1 MRPVKLVM
9 SAFGPYAGRTEVDF
23 EKLGTKGLYLIT
35 GATGAGKTT
44 IFDAITF
51 ALYGEPS
58 GSLRSK
64 INPRSKYAD
73 DKTPTF
79 VELVFAYDGK
89 TYVINR
95 IPKYMRLKDNGK
107 GMTNQ
112 EHKAT
117 LIYPDGRE
125 ISGTNE
131 VKEAIADIIGID
143 KNQFMQIA
151 MIAQGDFQKLL
162 TAKTDERRGV
172 LRKVFNTDCY
182 SRIQEKIKEDFT
194 NINKEYDIVERSV
207 KQYIFGI
214 QCDKDDVRSMDV
226 EKAKNGEMLFED
238 VIELIKKILES
249 DKKSDKKTAEK
260 IAENDKLLEETT
272 IILTKAEDL
281 LKLKNKLEKSELLF
295 KQKTESFEE
304 IKRILKDEKAKKPD
318 QEKLLKQ
325 ISFIEAE
332 LPKYNELEMKKAEAK
347 ELSAKL
353 GLYGQK
359 LEKAVNDAKNLSENI
374 KKMKDEHKTLEN
386 AGANREKLVREK
398 EQAESRKTD
407 LENLV
412 KKLGDLEFIKEKY
425 ERAKKEYRLAFD
437 KAESAKNLYEMNYKA
452 FLDEQAGILAE
463 ELGEGVACPVC
474 GSTTHPCLAQKSVA
488 APSEADVN
496 ASKGEF
502 DKAQKKAEEL
512 SRSAGEIKGSYEVQ
526 VDETEKL
533 VSKLLGE
540 CDNALEKSRMLISEV
555 SLNIKEIEKGI
566 ATEENNTK
574 RKESLDK
581 IIPAEEEKIKA
592 YEEAVAK
599 NREDIS
605 SFTASLKAAESHVKA
620 LAETLESESKADAES
635 KKKSLENNLKAMQI
649 AFETAEKN
657 YAESEKAITELSG
670 EIKQLKDQISKSE
683 DIDVDTAAQKKAELT
698 ERKNELASIQKAI
711 GYRINANKAC
721 LENINKTSAELIRV
735 GKRKSDIN
743 ALHNTASGNISGKKI
758 ELETYVQAY
767 RFDNV
772 LRQASRRLLEMSDG
786 QYDLKRSEMG
796 EGAKAGTGSK
806 TGLDLSVIDHYNGTE
821 RSVNTLS
828 GGEQFKASLSLA
840 LGLSDEIQSSAGGI
854 KLDTMFVDEG
864 FGSLDPESL
873 SQAYRALSDLSD
885 GNRLVGIIS
894 HVAEFKEKIDNQ
906 IIVSKDNSG
915 GSKIEIFV

>member
-58 GSLRSK
+58 GSLRVK

-79 VELVFAYDGK
+79 VELVFDYDGK
-89 TYVINR
+89 TYVVNR
-95 IPKYMRLKDNGK
+95 IPQYMRLKDNGK
-107 GMTNQ
+107 GMTKQ
-112 EHKAT
+112 DHKAT
-117 LIYPDGRE
+117 LKYPDGRE
-125 ISGTNE
+125 ISGPNE
-131 VKEAIADIIGID
+131 VKEAITNIIGID

-162 TAKTDERRGV
+162 TAKTDERRDV

-194 NINKEYDIVERSV
+194 NVNKEYDIVERSV

-214 QCDKDDVRSMDV
+214 QCDKDDVLSIDV

-238 VIELIKKILES
+238 VLELVEKILES
-249 DKKSDKKTAEK
+249 DRKSDEKTAEE
-260 IAENDKLLEETT
+260 IAENDKLFEETT
-272 IILTKAEDL
+272 VMLTKAEKL
-281 LKLKNKLEKSELLF
+281 VELKNKFKESEQKY

-304 IKRILKDEKAKKPD
+304 IKRVLEDEKAKKPE
-318 QEKLLKQ
+318 QEKLLRQ

-332 LPKYNELEMKKAEAK
+332 LPKYNELEMKKSEAK
-347 ELSAKL
+347 DLSTKL
-353 GLYGQK
+353 ALYGQK
-359 LEKAVNDAKNLSENI
+359 LEKNVNDAKDLAEKI
-374 KKMKDEHKTLEN
+374 QKMKDEQKTLEN

-398 EQAESRKTD
+398 EQAESRKAA

-412 KKLGDLEFIKEKY
+412 KKLGDLEFIKDRY
-425 ERAKKEYRLAFD
+425 ERAKKEYRHAFD
-437 KAESAKNLYEMNYKA
+437 KAESAKSLYEMNYKA

-463 ELGEGVACPVC
+463 ELSEGVACPVC
-474 GSTTHPCLAQKSVA
+474 GSTSHPSLAQKSAA
-488 APSEADVN
+488 APSETDVN
-496 ASKGEF
+496 ASKDEF
-502 DKAQKKAEEL
+502 DKSQKKVEEL
-512 SRSAGEIKGSYEVQ
+512 SRSAGEIKGNYEAQ
-526 VDETEKL
+526 VEETEKL
-533 VSKLLGE
+533 VSEFLGE
-540 CDNALEKSRMLISEV
+540 CDNASEKSRMLIAEV

-566 ATEENNTK
+566 ATEEKNTK

-581 IIPAEEEKIKA
+581 NIPAEEEKIKA
-592 YEEAVAK
+592 YEETVAK
-599 NREDIS
+599 YREDIS

-620 LAETLESESKADAES
+620 LAETLESESKTDAES
-635 KKKSLENNLKAMQI
+635 KKKALENTLRAMQI
-649 AFETAEKN
+649 AYETAEKN

-683 DIDVDTAAQKKAELT
+683 DIDVDSVAQKKAELT
-698 ERKNELASIQKAI
+698 ERKNELAAIQKTI

-721 LENINKTSAELIRV
+721 LENINKTSAELIKV
-735 GKRKSDIN
+735 GKRKSDIT
-743 ALHNTASGNISGKKI
+743 ALHNTASGNISGKKV

-786 QYDLKRSEMG
+786 QYDLKRSETG
-796 EGAKAGTGSK
+796 EGGKKSK

-915 GSKIEIFV
+915 GSKIEISV